1 MTKLKAIVVDD
12 EKWARTVLSAL
23 LKRDF
28 DTVEIV
34 AECVDVLS
42 AVEQIRIHKPDV
54 VFLDIEMPNYAGYEL
69 VDFFES
75 IDFKIIF
82 VTAFDK
88 YAIKAFQINAIDY
101 LVKPIDRQKLKE
113 AIAKLAVNLE
123 KENKIEHYNEL
134 LKTIKNKNYKK
145 IVLPELGNRRIVEM
159 DNIVAIKA
167 DGTYSKMFFKAD
179 KPIVL
184 SKTLKHFENLLE
196 DNSCFFRSHR
206 SWLINLKH
214 IKSINKSENTIFMDA
229 NLETTISR
237 SKFSEFEQAIKQH

>member
-1 MTKLKAIVVDD
+1 MTKLRAIIVDD

-28 DTVEIV
+28 DTIEIV

-42 AVEQIRIHKPDV
+42 AVEQIKKHKPDV

-69 VDFFES
+69 VKFFDV

-101 LVKPIDRQKLKE
+101 LVKPIDREKLKE
-113 AIAKLAVNLE
+113 AIIKLDVSLE

-134 LKTIKNKNYKK
+134 LKTISNKQYNK
-145 IVLPELGNRRIVEM
+145 IVLPELGNRRIVDL
-159 DNIVAIKA
+159 DNIIAIKA
-167 DGTYSKMFFKAD
+167 DGTYSRVYFKEGKA
-179 KPIVL
+179 IVL
-184 SKTLKHFENLLE
+184 SKTLKYFENLL
-196 DNSCFFRSHR
+196 DDKPCFFRSHR

-214 IKSINKSENTIFMDA
+214 LKSINKSENTIFMEAD
-229 NLETTISR
+229 LETAISR
-237 SKFSEFEQAIKQH
+237 SKFSEFEQIISQY

>member
-1 MTKLKAIVVDD
+1 MTKLKAIIVDD

-42 AVEQIRIHKPDV
+42 AVEQIGIHKPDV

-69 VDFFES
+69 VNFFDK

-82 VTAFDK
+82 ITAFDK

-101 LVKPIDRQKLKE
+101 LVKPIDREKLKE
-113 AIAKLAVNLE
+113 AIIKLDISLE

-134 LKTIKNKNYKK
+134 LKTIKSKKYNK
-145 IVLPELGNRRIVEM
+145 IVLPELGNRRIV
-159 DNIVAIKA
+159 DLDSIVAIKA
-167 DGTYSKMFFKAD
+167 DGTYSMMYFKKD
-179 KPIVL
+179 KTIVL
-184 SKTLKHFENLLE
+184 SKTLKYFEDLL
-196 DNSCFFRSHR
+196 DDKSCFFRSHR

-214 IKSINKSENTIFMDA
+214 IKSINKSENTIFMETD
-229 NLETTISR
+229 LETAISR
-237 SKFSEFEQAIKQH
+237 SKFSEFEQVISRH